1 MVELKKTLYG
11 YDSDG
16 KEVYYVELAAK
27 SGETLPT
34 AGIVSGSKCIEVDTG
49 KEYVFDGIST
59 TKKWNERV
67 LATKEVA

>member
-16 KEVYYVELAAK
+16 NELYYVELAAK

-59 TKKWNERV
+59 TADWTERV
-67 LATKEVA
+67 FPTKEVS